1 MWDLIVSV
9 PDHCLSFY
17 FPKPVEVLDGVLYLT
32 LLNRTF
38 EQIHEQWLR
47 NLTLT
52 ELKTDKDVGGQYGL
66 CPSWYAIE
74 LSIILV
80 LWGILLLDI

>member
-1 MWDLIVSV
+1 MVRQLPRIDFLQAMFER
-9 PDHCLSFY
+9 L
-17 FPKPVEVLDGVLYLT
+17 PKPVEVLDGVLYLT

-38 EQIHEQWLR
+38 EQIHKQWLR

-66 CPSWYAIE
+66 HPSWYAIE
-74 LSIILV
+74 LSISLV
-80 LWGILLLDI
+80 L